1 MAYKKNSI
9 FFVFLT
15 IIYLAIMAY
24 CENRITLNVDYS
36 NIVVLLPML
45 LFITILSWII
55 RYLRW
60 RYLLLTEGIEIFMIS
75 GFFIYLTGFAYTI
88 TPGKIGEIIRA
99 KYLTNE
105 RGREVVFS
113 AFFFERMLDLITV
126 FFISTIAFSHSDY
139 ILTSGLFV
147 LIVFSAL
154 YSVQLMAKKHSYS
167 KRKPYITKSIH
178 TILEISSNITRW
190 LKFKIILVSFLMGFV
205 AWLLMGLIFNII
217 TIGFGLSLPII
228 DTLGIYPL
236 SILIGAASMIPGGV
250 GSTEVAIVALLST
263 YSVESSVAISV
274 AIIARLITLWFAVLA
289 GLIAIWFLEL
299 KNSKNTRIP

>member
-1 MAYKKNSI
+1 
-9 FFVFLT
+9 
-15 IIYLAIMAY
+15 
-24 CENRITLNVDYS
+24 
-36 NIVVLLPML
+36 
-45 LFITILSWII
+45 
-55 RYLRW
+55 
-60 RYLLLTEGIEIFMIS
+60 
-75 GFFIYLTGFAYTI
+75 
-88 TPGKIGEIIRA
+88 
-99 KYLTNE
+99 
-105 RGREVVFS
+105 
-113 AFFFERMLDLITV
+113 
-126 FFISTIAFSHSDY
+126 
-139 ILTSGLFV
+139 
-147 LIVFSAL
+147 
-154 YSVQLMAKKHSYS
+154 
-167 KRKPYITKSIH
+167 KSIH